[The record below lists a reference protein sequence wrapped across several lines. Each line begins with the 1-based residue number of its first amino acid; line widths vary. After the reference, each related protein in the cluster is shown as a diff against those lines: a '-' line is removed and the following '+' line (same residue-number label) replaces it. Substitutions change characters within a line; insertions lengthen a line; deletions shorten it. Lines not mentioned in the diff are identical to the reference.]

1 MPSGMNQ
8 TQTTDVST
16 DAARPFAF
24 AGRCSTEDNQDP
36 DSSRAWQLSRAE
48 ALIKPHGG
56 EVVAE
61 YFDIGQSRALPW
73 QRRPRSAELLDAIR
87 DPRRPFEA
95 VVIGEPHRM
104 FYGNQ
109 FGLIFPLFVHFG
121 VELWVPEVGG
131 RIDPNSDAH
140 DMMMLLFGGLS
151 KAERNRIKVRVRAAM
166 AAQAATEGR
175 FLGGRPPY
183 GYRLVDVAP
192 HPNPAK
198 AADGRMLHQLAPD
211 PDTAPVV
218 QRIFRDYLTGHGLYV
233 MAEALTRE
241 GVACPS
247 AHDRARNPHR
257 RGEAWAKSAVRAIL
271 QNPRYTGRQVW
282 NRQRRVE
289 TLIDVDDVALGHATK
304 MRWNEEDAWVWSDRL
319 VHEPLI
325 SAEEFHQA
333 QERMKTVGGKSADR
347 RPRATPR
354 PYLLRS
360 LIHCGLCERRMQG
373 TWNHGRPHYRC
384 RFPSE
389 YAAATDSHPKSVYVR
404 EDQVV
409 PAVDGWLTE
418 LFDEDRRADTVD
430 TLLAA
435 SHAYTQSDEAV
446 KAKQAVA
453 RCDSRLSSYRAALD
467 AGGDPLTLGKWIAE
481 VTAEREAAAALA
493 AATAE
498 AAPRPALSRADVEAA
513 IQDMGDAVAMLE
525 TADRDKKLALY
536 QRLQVR
542 LTYQPHDRLVHV
554 TARPPTRVRNGVS
567 EGGLA
572 PRLYERPV

>member
-1 MPSGMNQ
+1 MSIGMK
-8 TQTTDVST
+8 TTHQPDSSKQ
-16 DAARPFAF
+16 FAF

-36 DSSRAWQLSRAE
+36 DSSRSWQLSRAE
-48 ALIKPHGG
+48 SLITPHGG

-61 YFDIGQSRALPW
+61 YFDVGQSRALPW

-87 DPRRPFEA
+87 DPNRGFDA

-109 FGLIFPLFVHFG
+109 FSLIFPLFVHFG

-140 DMMMLLFGGLS
+140 DMMMVLFGGLS

-166 AAQAATEGR
+166 SAQATTEGR

-183 GYRLVDVAP
+183 GYRLVDVGP
-192 HPNPAK
+192 HPNPSK
-198 AADGRMLHQLAPD
+198 AADGKMLRQVAPD
-211 PDTAPVV
+211 PEAGPIV
-218 QRIFRDYLTGHGLYV
+218 QRIFRDYLGGMGLYV
-233 MAEALTRE
+233 IAEALTRE

-271 QNPRYTGRQVW
+271 TNPRYTGRQVW

-289 TLIDVDDVALGHATK
+289 ALIDVDDVALGHVTK
-304 MRWNEEDAWVWSDRL
+304 MRWNEEGEWVWSNDL

-325 SAEEFHQA
+325 SPEEFTEA
-333 QERMKTVGGKSADR
+333 QERLRVSGAQSGER
-347 RPRATPR
+347 RPRSTPR

-360 LIHCGLCERRMQG
+360 IIHCGLCERRMQG

-404 EDQVV
+404 EDEIV
-409 PAVDGWLTE
+409 PALDGWLTG
-418 LFDEDRRADTVD
+418 LFEPGRIDATIEALVG
-430 TLLAA
+430 AA
-435 SHAYTQSDEAV
+435 SAAV
-446 KAKQAVA
+446 ENADVAVA
-453 RCDSRLSSYRAALD
+453 RRALARCDARLASYRAALD
-467 AGGDPLTLGKWIAE
+467 SGGDPVTLGKWIGE
-481 VTAEREAAAALA
+481 VTGERAVAAAALDA
-493 AATAE
+493 AVKREAT
-498 AAPRPALSRADVEAA
+498 PAVSPDAVEAA
-513 IQDMGDAVAMLE
+513 VRQMGDAVAML
-525 TADRDKKLALY
+525 ADSDRDGKLALY
-536 QRLQVR
+536 QRLHVQM
-542 LTYQPHDRLVHV
+542 TYQPHDRLVHV
-554 TARPPTRVRNGVS
+554 TASPPARVRNGVS
-567 EGGLA
+567 EEGLE
-572 PRLYERPV
+572 PSRPCGH